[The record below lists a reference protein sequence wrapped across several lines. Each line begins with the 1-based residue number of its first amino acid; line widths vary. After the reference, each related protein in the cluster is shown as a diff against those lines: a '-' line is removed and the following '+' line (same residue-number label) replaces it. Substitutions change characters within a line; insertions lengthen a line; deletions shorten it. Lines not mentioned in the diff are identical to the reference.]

1 MKVRMKHKETEIE
14 VEDAAIGHSNEMIHY
29 NQNYLLKL
37 LETIADQ
44 IKKVRTDE
52 TKNTGAF
59 HHSDESKG

>member
-1 MKVRMKHKETEIE
+1 MKVKMKHKETEIE
-14 VEDAAIGHSNEMIHY
+14 VEDPNQENSNELIYY
-29 NQNYLLKL
+29 NQTYLLKL
-37 LETIADQ
+37 LETMADQ

>member
-14 VEDAAIGHSNEMIHY
+14 VEDPNQENSNELIYY
-29 NQNYLLKL
+29 NQTYLLKL
-37 LETIADQ
+37 LETMADQ

>member
-14 VEDAAIGHSNEMIHY
+14 VEDPSQENSNELIYY
-29 NQNYLLKL
+29 NQTYLLKL
-37 LETIADQ
+37 LETMADQ

-59 HHSDESKG
+59 HHSDESKR

>member
-14 VEDAAIGHSNEMIHY
+14 VEDPNQGNSNELIY
-29 NQNYLLKL
+29 YSQSYLLKL
-37 LETIADQ
+37 LETMADQ

-59 HHSDESKG
+59 HHSDESKR